1 MVLSLEKKRE
11 IIVKN
16 KNPALAAINGYL
28 DKMYYLT
35 DEITE
40 KKKDIKDIKDE
51 KAKKFI
57 LSLIDEEKIY
67 ERVRR
72 KLIDDEELSLMEI
85 NYIRLAFLCSKGCLE
100 EQIKSAQKAIEL
112 INEIDSAI
120 LEK

>member
-1 MVLSLEKKRE
+1 MRRWHSKRQKTNAKISKSRSITQQKK
-11 IIVKN
+11 
-16 KNPALAAINGYL
+16 
-28 DKMYYLT
+28 
-35 DEITE
+35 
-40 KKKDIKDIKDE
+40 KDIKDE

-72 KLIDDEELSLMEI
+72 KLIDNEELSLMEI
-85 NYIRLAFLCSKGCLE
+85 NYIRLAFLYSKGCLE

-120 LEK
+120 LKK

>member
-1 MVLSLEKKRE
+1 MSLEKKRE

-28 DKMYYLT
+28 DKMYYFT
-35 DEITE
+35 DEITG
-40 KKKDIKDIKDE
+40 KKKDIKDE

-72 KLIDDEELSLMEI
+72 KLIDNEELSLMEI
-85 NYIRLAFLCSKGCLE
+85 NYIRFPKTYHSSFK
-100 EQIKSAQKAIEL
+100 IDL
-112 INEIDSAI
+112 IVWKFIIN
-120 LEK
+120 LL

>member
-1 MVLSLEKKRE
+1 MSLEKKRE

-16 KNPALAAINGYL
+16 KSPALVAINGYL
-28 DKMYYLT
+28 DKMYYFT

-40 KKKDIKDIKDE
+40 KKKDIKDE

-67 ERVRR
+67 ERIRR

-85 NYIRLAFLCSKGCLE
+85 NYIRLAFLYSKGCLE

>member
-1 MVLSLEKKRE
+1 MSLEKKRE

-16 KNPALAAINGYL
+16 KSPALAAINGYL

-85 NYIRLAFLCSKGCLE
+85 NYIRLAFLYSKGCLE

>member
-16 KNPALAAINGYL
+16 KSPALAAINGYL

-40 KKKDIKDIKDE
+40 KKKDIKDE

-85 NYIRLAFLCSKGCLE
+85 NYIRLAFLYSKGCLE
-100 EQIKSAQKAIEL
+100 EQIENAQKAIEL

>member
-1 MVLSLEKKRE
+1 MSLEKKRE

-16 KNPALAAINGYL
+16 KSPALAAINSYL
-28 DKMYYLT
+28 DKMYYFT

-40 KKKDIKDIKDE
+40 KKKDIKDE

-72 KLIDDEELSLMEI
+72 KLIDNEELSLMEI
-85 NYIRLAFLCSKGCLE
+85 NYIRLAFLYSKGCLE